1 MTKFKWEAARK
12 RDLLRRSNEDRLSR
26 QELLRQQRAA
36 RKKKSTGGAVGVSK
50 ADRLASKK
58 KTIAKVESYSVP
70 KICSERVSAYQSD
83 GLILNAAARRKI
95 TRFHER
101 TGHIYEGYPVKLLL
115 ELAGVGAATLKH
127 T

>member
-70 KICSERVSAYQSD
+70 KICSERVSA
-83 GLILNAAARRKI
+83 LNPYDACWHGNLRGR
-95 TRFHER
+95 
-101 TGHIYEGYPVKLLL
+101 
-115 ELAGVGAATLKH
+115 VGAAVRRWACGLCS
-127 T
+127 